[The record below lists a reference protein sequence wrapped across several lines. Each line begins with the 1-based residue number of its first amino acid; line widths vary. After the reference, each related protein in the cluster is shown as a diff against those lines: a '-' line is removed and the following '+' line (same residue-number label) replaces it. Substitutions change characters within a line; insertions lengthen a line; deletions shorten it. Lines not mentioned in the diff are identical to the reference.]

1 MLGLSFRTRP
11 LAFAVAVLASALTV
25 ILPPGEEAS
34 AAHGDC
40 RVTAQGPFIYADLV
54 SPFTAI
60 ECDTVKQGIHIEATL
75 EMDGSVVASA
85 SRTCRKTNMCWLG
98 LASDGIFTH
107 DVPGDQRWC
116 GTATGSINNRG
127 SRHSLGQAASCETD
141 TF

>member
-1 MLGLSFRTRP
+1 MLGMRSPTRP
-11 LAFAVAVLASALTV
+11 LALAGAVLASALIV

-34 AAHGDC
+34 ATHGDC
-40 RVTAQGPFIYADLV
+40 RVSAEGPFIYVDMV
-54 SPFTAI
+54 FPVTKI
-60 ECDTVKQGIHIEATL
+60 ECDTVKQGIHVEATL
-75 EMDGSVVASA
+75 ANDGSLVATA
-85 SRTCRKTNMCWLG
+85 SRTCRKTNICWLA

-127 SRHSLGQAASCETD
+127 SRHSLAQAASCEAE

>member
-1 MLGLSFRTRP
+1 MLGMSSRTRQ
-11 LAFAVAVLASALTV
+11 LAFAEAVLASVLIV

-40 RVTAQGPFIYADLV
+40 RVTAEGPFIYVDLV
-54 SPFTAI
+54 FPVTKT
-60 ECDTVKQGIHIEATL
+60 ECDTVKQGIHVEATL
-75 EMDGSVVASA
+75 AMDGSVVATA
-85 SRTCRKTNMCWLG
+85 SRTCRKTNICWLA

-127 SRHSLGQAASCETD
+127 SRHALGQAASCETE